1 MRVLTALAVATL
13 AAAPTLAHNG
23 RRMEIK
29 IVNDALVA
37 QGYNSTGEDDGAGVV
52 RPYYNAIHDH
62 WENLGAGLGATADL
76 PGFDIFEAGPLVGH
90 SVTLTLNAGFK
101 WVDPPLMPPAGTVPD
116 LTPLD
121 GADEVFVTLGLDSAS
136 TNSPGPLTLS
146 ASVPAGGA
154 EDIDLTYDIGV
165 EPSGVIY
172 VLEFTLS
179 TTAPGVEDSSTVY
192 ILLSPD
198 GATPEEKLHPASLYL
213 EQYLGTPS
221 CAADLAE
228 PFGTLDFSDV
238 LAFLTAFGSGSPE
251 ADLAEPFGT
260 FDFSDVLEFLTAF
273 GDGCP

>member
-179 TTAPGVEDSSTVY
+179 TTCPASRTARRSTSCSHPTAPRPRRSSTPPRSTSSSTWARHRAPP
-192 ILLSPD
+192 ISPSRS
-198 GATPEEKLHPASLYL
+198 ARSI
-213 EQYLGTPS
+213 S
-221 CAADLAE
+221 RMC
-228 PFGTLDFSDV
+228 SR
-238 LAFLTAFGSGSPE
+238 S
-251 ADLAEPFGT
+251 
-260 FDFSDVLEFLTAF
+260 
-273 GDGCP
+273 